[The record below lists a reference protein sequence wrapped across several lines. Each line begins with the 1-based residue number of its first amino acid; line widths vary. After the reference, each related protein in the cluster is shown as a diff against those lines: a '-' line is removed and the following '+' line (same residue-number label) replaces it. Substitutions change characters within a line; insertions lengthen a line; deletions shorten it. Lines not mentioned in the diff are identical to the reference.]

1 MNKLPKPNSV
11 IMAVHDYHWGN
22 NRVHRET
29 SRAVVDENG
38 AMSYDFWNGSGGIQ
52 PEHLI
57 SWEYIEHSKIEELEE
72 RIQQLTD
79 ELKWLQDNH
88 VRVCSRKS
96 KLDLRIQQ
104 LETALGA
111 LLEIYS
117 PIESLNSYP
126 EWKVVSDLLPKE

>member
-1 MNKLPKPNSV
+1 MSKLPKPNSV
-11 IMAVHDYHWGN
+11 IMAVHDYHWGD

-29 SRAVVDENG
+29 SRAVVNENG

-79 ELKWLQDNH
+79 AAR
-88 VRVCSRKS
+88 RVTQN
-96 KLDLRIQQ
+96 QQ
-104 LETALGA
+104 YFNDEEVVVSSDAVDALAA
-111 LLEIYS
+111 LL
-117 PIESLNSYP
+117 
-126 EWKVVSDLLPKE
+126 KENDNG